1 MSRVRELLDIL
12 GWPGVLGLGVLC
24 FGTAF
29 FFSAVRPAERELE
42 SVTHNA
48 ERMHLRAAAHP
59 SAEPPGEDLRRFY
72 ALFPPTERIGG
83 ELERLVALARKASV
97 ELQQG
102 EYRLEAKS
110 AGPEAY
116 RVSLPIRGT
125 YPQIREFVET
135 TLTDVPIASIDGLR
149 FERKNAREGV
159 LDAQVRLTI
168 YFRPKEEL

>member
-1 MSRVRELLDIL
+1 MNRTRQLLDIL

-24 FGTAF
+24 FATAF
-29 FFSAVRPAERELE
+29 FFSAVQPAERELE
-42 SVTHNA
+42 TATRNA
-48 ERMHLRAAAHP
+48 ERMRLRTAAHP
-59 SAEPPGEDLRRFY
+59 AERPGDDLRRFY
-72 ALFPPTERIGG
+72 ALFPPTEQIGG

-110 AGPEAY
+110 VGPEAY

-125 YPQIREFVET
+125 YPQIRDFVET
-135 TLTDVPIASIDGLR
+135 TLTDLPIASIDGLR